1 MAFVEPEA
9 TEVRLPSRGLL
20 GYREKVLVR
29 PITGKEEKII
39 ASATGDTIESAVNR
53 VLNRC
58 IKEGP
63 KAEELSEGDKSF
75 LLVWLRINS
84 YFPDYSVEI
93 DCPACGKVFKKFI
106 DLKKLPI
113 KKIQVEKLPLEVEV
127 AGKKVAL
134 FPLTAQEVKE
144 INDYKSQL
152 AAQGRNFENLF
163 SVRYAY
169 MIRAIDGKDLP
180 LSEKIDFVEGL
191 IGRELAK
198 LRKAEKLLDHG
209 VDFRQEIKCPL
220 CGKSFTA
227 NIPITLEFF
236 LPTEFRE
243 E

>member
-9 TEVRLPSRGLL
+9 VEVKLPSKGLL
-20 GYREKVLVR
+20 GYSEKVLIR
-29 PITGKEEKII
+29 PITGREEKII

-63 KAEELSEGDKSF
+63 KAEELTEGDKSF

-93 DCPACGKVFKKFI
+93 DCPACKKVFKKFI

-113 KKIQVEKLPLEVEV
+113 KEIQVEKLPLEIEIG
-127 AGKKVAL
+127 GKKIAL
-134 FPLTAQEVKE
+134 SPLTAQEVE
-144 INDYKSQL
+144 EVNNYRSQL
-152 AAQGRNFENLF
+152 AAQGRNFEDLY

-169 MIRAIDGKDLP
+169 MIRAIDSKDVS

-191 IGRELAK
+191 IRGELAK

-209 VDFRQEIKCPL
+209 IDFRQELKCPL